1 MVSHHDSNDDVTK
14 REGEEEEDG
23 EIEATTRKQH
33 VCV

>member
-14 REGEEEEDG
+14 REGEEEEG